1 MATYITF
8 IVLFLTVVWWVGG
21 GVSETR
27 PPTSATILIILI
39 SLLYYIEVGACLRTL
54 RIMSPDHHWQAN
66 RNKMATMKRRGA
78 KDYITHS
85 ITKQVGIYPQ
95 QQQQQRGAGK
105 ICFSTYSFLGLALQR
120 TKFRIFGR
128 RLMSE

>member
-1 MATYITF
+1 MD
-8 IVLFLTVVWWVGG
+8 G

-54 RIMSPDHHWQAN
+54 RILSPDHHWQAN

-85 ITKQVGIYPQ
+85 ITTSLVTKLVYTNNNHNNNKEQEKYVSLHIH
-95 QQQQQRGAGK
+95 
-105 ICFSTYSFLGLALQR
+105 FSG
-120 TKFRIFGR
+120 
-128 RLMSE
+128 